1 MAPTILVC
9 CQGTAPICINYS
21 TIAIVVGFLFKTAQL
36 ERPIVVFAE
45 SSIKLNNF
53 EACSGMFYSSF
64 SSFLFSFKA
73 RIVRFVVDVRRMQ
86 FPSSAS
92 RKRATL
98 RNPFETYGRI
108 STFTE
113 QSLGLISVF
122 TKLFYEITNNS
133 LSEQTCQHADQ
144 RIAASNPGN
153 RRTNKQESF

>member
-53 EACSGMFYSSF
+53 EACRRGMFYSSF

-73 RIVRFVVDVRRMQ
+73 RIVRFVVDVGRMQ
-86 FPSSAS
+86 FPSSAAP
-92 RKRATL
+92 KRAAL
-98 RNPFETYGRI
+98 RNP
-108 STFTE
+108 
-113 QSLGLISVF
+113 
-122 TKLFYEITNNS
+122 
-133 LSEQTCQHADQ
+133 
-144 RIAASNPGN
+144 N
-153 RRTNKQESF
+153 RNRWANFDLHRTVIRPN